1 MDNKTK
7 ELLIDKLA
15 TLAVRVGA
23 NVQKDQILVISSPLH
38 ASVLAK
44 KIQKEAYLVGAKKV
58 YIDWNDDELTR
69 NYYTYAKDETLQEIE
84 DFQLARMKYFVE
96 IMHVEF
102 QLIHAILMV

>member
-44 KIQKEAYLVGAKKV
+44 KSKRKHILLAQKK
-58 YIDWNDDELTR
+58 YI
-69 NYYTYAKDETLQEIE
+69 
-84 DFQLARMKYFVE
+84 
-96 IMHVEF
+96 
-102 QLIHAILMV
+102 

>member
-44 KIQKEAYLVGAKKV
+44 KNPKGSISCWRKKSI
-58 YIDWNDDELTR
+58 YRLE
-69 NYYTYAKDETLQEIE
+69 
-84 DFQLARMKYFVE
+84 
-96 IMHVEF
+96 
-102 QLIHAILMV
+102 

>member
-69 NYYTYAKDETLQEIE
+69 NYYTYAK
-84 DFQLARMKYFVE
+84 MKLYKKLKIFN
-96 IMHVEF
+96 
-102 QLIHAILMV
+102 